1 MISDLSR
8 LPNRPD
14 WNRRRDNRRSV
25 WPANRATTIVPLLQ
39 STLNAVDAVTP
50 VFQIGTDAVTSVLQ
64 IGTDAVTSVLQ
75 IGSVAVTPV
84 FQIGSDSRRNG
95 TEAVF
100 RRILVGDH
108 Y

>member
-64 IGTDAVTSVLQ
+64 IG
-75 IGSVAVTPV
+75 SVAVTPV